1 MTTVQGGTAP
11 LAELL
16 REQPLI
22 GDAEVLR
29 DAGGI
34 TVLVVRRGYR
44 PGPVVRDLV
53 MGLAGEAGRGARVAI
68 VSEIPRDGA
77 GAVDEAAAWAAVRA
91 ASVLMR
97 YEPPASEIE
106 RVLAGLVGELLPE
119 VRVSMTDDLAVL
131 GGDSLFAVELVALIA
146 ERLGVEVDAQELFAA
161 ESVREMAAVVG
172 RAVGGGGP

>member
-1 MTTVQGGTAP
+1 MTTTHDATAM
-11 LAELL
+11 LAEQL

-22 GDAEVLR
+22 SDAEVLT
-29 DAGGI
+29 DAADGV

-53 MGLAGEAGRGARVAI
+53 MELGGEAGRRAQIAI

-77 GAVDEAAAWAAVRA
+77 GTVDRAAAEAAVRG
-91 ASVLMR
+91 SSLVMR
-97 YEPPASEIE
+97 YEPPVSELE
-106 RVLAGLVGELLPE
+106 RSLAGLVREILPD
-119 VRVSMTDDLAVL
+119 VRVSMTDDLATL

-161 ESVREMAAVVG
+161 ESVREMAGVVG
-172 RAVGGGGP
+172 RAVAGAS